1 MQTEQKDLGKG
12 QIEIT
17 VTIPFD
23 DFKKYFD
30 RGAEEVAREIKVD
43 GFRPGKAPFD
53 LVKQKVGE
61 AAILEKSARLAINK
75 TIGEALKGLK
85 ETPVGQPEINIT
97 KLAWDNPLEYKIV
110 VALLPKITIGEY
122 KNLGV
127 KEEKTKVEDKDV
139 EKTIEEL
146 RAMRAKEVLVSREIS
161 DNDKVLLSI
170 EMFMDKVPLE
180 GGQSREAAVVIG
192 QKYIVPGFDEK
203 IMGAKKG
210 ESREFSLPYPNDF
223 HQKNLAGKMVDF
235 KVKIKEVYERQVADV
250 NDEFAKNLGM
260 KNLEDLK
267 KNIKENIIE
276 EQSQKKREKT
286 EIEIIE
292 KLIKNS
298 KFGDIPEVLIN
309 REVEAMM
316 GELEKNVM
324 SQGGKFEDYLASIK
338 KSRGDLMLEFAPG
351 AVKRIKS
358 ALIIRE
364 IAEKEGIKA
373 SEKEA
378 EAEQKKLLEQYK
390 GYEKVEEYLKSPG
403 YRDYLLN
410 ILTSRKVS
418 EKLREWN
425 VKEE

>member
-316 GELEKNVM
+316 GELEKNVT
-324 SQGGKFEDYLASIK
+324 SQGGKFEDYLSSIK
-338 KSRGDLMLEFAPG
+338 KTRGELMLEFAPG

-358 ALIIRE
+358 ALIVRE